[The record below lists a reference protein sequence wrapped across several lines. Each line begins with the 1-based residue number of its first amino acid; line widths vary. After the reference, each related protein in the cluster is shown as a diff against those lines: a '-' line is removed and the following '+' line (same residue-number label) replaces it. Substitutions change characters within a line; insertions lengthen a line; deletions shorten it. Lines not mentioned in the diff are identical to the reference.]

1 MANRILL
8 IYPRLDPE
16 GKAHRGAPL
25 SLLTVAAPLREAGFE
40 VSIVDL
46 RTDPVEAVKV
56 DDDTLLVG
64 FSVMT
69 GHQIRGALELS
80 KTIRESNPNVPLV
93 WGGWHATLLPDQ
105 TIAHPLV
112 DVIVRGQGELTLLE
126 LAKVLKDGKSYEGV
140 AGLTYQKDGK
150 PVNNPD
156 REIADINTFPM
167 PTYDLV
173 DMSKHIIRDPDYGA
187 HMIAYLT
194 SRGCVH
200 RCGFCAIRQVYKRKW
215 LDLPVERV
223 LDEITLLL
231 KTYPKANGIYFED
244 DNFFINRRRAKE
256 ILKGI
261 LDRGLKIKWTALG
274 RTDHIV
280 KFDAEIL
287 ELLRNTG
294 CIQILVGAESGSQE
308 ILDLITKDTTVEQT
322 VKAVEILQTYGVEP
336 VLSFMVG
343 FPEEVEEYDATLNL
357 IKRLKKEWP
366 GIDIKLF
373 FYTPFPGSALY
384 DYALDRGLQPP
395 DKLEDWV
402 EYTMHNVNVP
412 WVSKKREKRLLN
424 FLFYFRH
431 AYPGPTAGM
440 GKRALATLC
449 RMRMNLNLFALPWEK
464 KILEALGKA

>member
-25 SLLTVAAPLREAGFE
+25 SLLTVAAPLREAGFDVE
-40 VSIVDL
+40 IIDL
-46 RTDPVEAVKV
+46 RVDPVEDAKV

-69 GHQIRGALELS
+69 GYQIHDALELS
-80 KTIRESNPNVPLV
+80 ETLREANPNVPLV
-93 WGGWHATLLPDQ
+93 WGGWHPTLLPDQ
-105 TIAHPLV
+105 TIKHPLV
-112 DVIVRGQGELTLLE
+112 DIIVRGQGELTMLD
-126 LAKVLKDGKSYEGV
+126 LAKALKDGASYDGI
-140 AGLTYQKDGK
+140 AGLTFQKDGET
-150 PVNNPD
+150 VNNPD
-156 REIADINTFPM
+156 REIGDIKQFPI

-173 DMSKHIIRDPDYGA
+173 DMSKHIIHDPDYDA

-223 LDEITLLL
+223 LDEITHLL
-231 KTYPKANGIYFED
+231 KTYPKANGLYFED
-244 DNFFINRRRAKE
+244 DNFFINRKRAKE

-261 LDRGLKIKWTALG
+261 LDRDLKIKWTALG

-280 KFDAEIL
+280 KFDTELL
-287 ELLRNTG
+287 ELLRDTG

-322 VKAVEILQTYGVEP
+322 VKTVEMLQTYGVEP

-384 DYALDRGLQPP
+384 DYALERGLQPP
-395 DKLEDWV
+395 EKLADWFD
-402 EYTMHNVNVP
+402 YTMHKVNVP
-412 WVSKKREKRLLN
+412 WVSAKREQRLLN

-431 AYPGPTAGM
+431 AYPGPNPGM
-440 GKRALATLC
+440 AKRALASLS

-464 KILEALGKA
+464 KLLEALGKA